1 MDLKFFYL
9 NSLFWNLI
17 LANSEGKYRNKRGT
31 QWDFPHPKNP
41 SITIIFTINKNL
53 FGEF

>member
-1 MDLKFFYL
+1 M
-9 NSLFWNLI
+9 NSNYVSIYFEILI
-17 LANSEGKYRNKRGT
+17 LANSEGKYRNKRGK

-41 SITIIFTINKNL
+41 TIFITNKNL

>member
-1 MDLKFFYL
+1 M
-9 NSLFWNLI
+9 NSNYVSIYFEILI
-17 LANSEGKYRNKRGT
+17 LANSEGKYRNKKGI

-41 SITIIFTINKNL
+41 SITTIFTINKNL